1 MKPTLEEMHQALAEA
16 ERLRAAGED
25 THHLAKT
32 VLYQQERL
40 RHLEDVC
47 LRAERLVKFG
57 LDEHEHAL
65 LVKALGAAHRFEEA
79 ASRGAGEVL
88 GLG

>member
-1 MKPTLEEMHQALAEA
+1 MKPTLEEIHQALAEA
-16 ERLRAAGED
+16 ERLRAVGQD

-65 LVKALGAAHRFEEA
+65 LVKALDAARRAEDA
-79 ASRGAGEVL
+79 ASKSGETL

>member
-1 MKPTLEEMHQALAEA
+1 MKPTLEELHQALTEA
-16 ERLRAAGED
+16 QRLRAAGED
-25 THHLAKT
+25 TQHLAKT

-40 RHLEDVC
+40 RYLEDVY
-47 LRAERLVKFG
+47 LRAERLVQFG

-65 LVKALGAAHRFEEA
+65 LVKALDAARRAEEA
-79 ASRGAGEVL
+79 ASKSAETL

>member
-1 MKPTLEEMHQALAEA
+1 MKPTLEELHEALTEA
-16 ERLRAAGED
+16 QRLRAAGED
-25 THHLAKT
+25 THHLAKV

-40 RHLEDVC
+40 RYLEDVC
-47 LRAERLVKFG
+47 LRAERLVQFG

-65 LVKALGAAHRFEEA
+65 LVKALDAARRAEEA
-79 ASRGAGEVL
+79 ASKAGETL

>member
-1 MKPTLEEMHQALAEA
+1 MKPTLEELHQALTEA
-16 ERLRAAGED
+16 QRLRAAGED
-25 THHLAKT
+25 AHHLAKT

-65 LVKALGAAHRFEEA
+65 LVKALDAARHAEEA
-79 ASRGAGEVL
+79 ASKSAETL